1 MAGSKLGTTNFWAY
15 FFVSDI
21 GVKLP
26 DGTIRIIDRC
36 SHILKLA
43 QGVFVEPIRIENIL
57 LQNEFLE
64 QIFVYGDIGGACL
77 VATVVP
83 SLKMVSQWA
92 EQNALAI
99 EKSRQHEF
107 VNISPQNSEA
117 VYVFGFV

>member
-77 VATVVP
+77 
-83 SLKMVSQWA
+83 LW
-92 EQNALAI
+92 LL
-99 EKSRQHEF
+99 
-107 VNISPQNSEA
+107 
-117 VYVFGFV
+117 